1 MPTTRI
7 PRAPSPEAAGVSS
20 KALSEMMQ
28 DILESKLDL
37 HSVMVVRRG
46 QVAWENFRA
55 PYSENYPHA
64 MYSVS
69 KSITS
74 IAIGYAVEEGLVRAD
89 DRVVDLIPELR
100 EFDKHEN
107 LEKLQ
112 MHHLLSMCAG
122 KSVSVLADKA
132 KRQWVRDFAKAK
144 WDYAPGEG
152 WHYCNENIYMLCAI
166 LRRVTGE
173 GVVDYLMPRLF
184 EPLDIERPFWE
195 TDGAGVEAG
204 GWGLFLK
211 TEDMAKIAMCY
222 LDDGKFQGQQVI
234 PAAWVRASSSPQRDN
249 SPEARSVASDGGEGE
264 CGYGYCFWMNSIPG
278 SFRMDGMFSQ
288 FALIFPQYDACV
300 VTTGGEL
307 DAGAVTRVIFE
318 HIPALFEE
326 GNEAP
331 VTDIPVLPAYDP
343 LPASERNPDLEDKL
357 QSRCI
362 HFVPTAQPIGRAIG
376 MPLSMMPMMIF
387 FMSADKAGGVDR
399 AHLRFAPEGLKFSW
413 SEGRERNTVLCGM
426 DGRWRKCKITL
437 GGVEFLLACSAMWEG
452 DALHVRLRNLNSV
465 AERLLTFRFKGRTVR
480 MLPRSMPALESM
492 TGSAAQAV
500 RDNIPNEA
508 LGNFLAGMM
517 GKITG
522 LAEPEHIGYMR

>member
-1 MPTTRI
+1 MPTTKI
-7 PRAPSPEAAGVSS
+7 PRSPSPEAAGVSS
-20 KALSEMMQ
+20 QALSEMMQ
-28 DILESKLDL
+28 GILERGLDL

-46 QVAWENFRA
+46 QVAWENYRA
-55 PYSENYPHA
+55 PYGPQDPHA

-69 KSITS
+69 KSVTS
-74 IAIGYAVEEGLVRAD
+74 IAIGYAVEEGLL
-89 DRVVDLIPELR
+89 RVEDKVADLIPELR
-100 EFDKHEN
+100 ELDKHEN

-112 MHHLLSMCAG
+112 VAHLLSMCAG

-132 KRQWVRDFAKAK
+132 KRQWVRDFARGK

-184 EPLDIERPFWE
+184 EPLGIERPFWE

-204 GWGLFLK
+204 GWGLFLR
-211 TEDMAKIAMCY
+211 TEDLAKLAVCY
-222 LDDGKFQGQQVI
+222 LDEGKFQGRQVI

-249 SPEARSVASDGGEGE
+249 SPEARTVAADGEEGL

-307 DAGAVTRVIFE
+307 DAGAVCQAIFR
-318 HIPALFEE
+318 HIDALFQEDV
-326 GNEAP
+326 EASMI
-331 VTDIPVLPAYDP
+331 DIPRLPAYDP
-343 LPASERNPDLEDKL
+343 LPASGRSPALEEKL

-362 HFVPTAQPIGRAIG
+362 HFVPTAQPIGKAMG
-376 MPLSMMPMMIF
+376 LPLSMMPMMIF
-387 FMSADKAGGVDR
+387 FMSADKAGGIDR
-399 AHLRFAPEGLKFSW
+399 VHLRFTPEGLKLSW

-426 DGRWRKCKITL
+426 DGRWRKCRITL
-437 GGVEFLLACSAMWEG
+437 GGVEFLLACSATWEG
-452 DALHVRLRNLNSV
+452 EALRVRLRNLNSV
-465 AERLLTFRFKGRTVR
+465 AERLLTFRFKGRAVR
-480 MLPRSMPALESM
+480 MLPRSVPSLESM
-492 TGSAAQAV
+492 AGGAAQAV
-500 RDNIPNEA
+500 RDSIPNEA
-508 LGNFLAGMM
+508 LGNFLAGAM
-517 GKITG
+517 GKING
-522 LAEPEHIGYMR
+522 LAEPEHMGYMR